1 MATAPPDQ
9 PPSTD
14 ERIGEEVD
22 PFSMQGNV
30 ICVGRFCKMYENEF
44 IYSA

>member
-9 PPSTD
+9 PPSSTD

-30 ICVGRFCKMYENEF
+30 DTQAGLQNVGK
-44 IYSA
+44 